1 MLHTVITILL
11 ALLFLFSGL
20 GKASGSA
27 KALDRGTRAIGVPD
41 GLARFTGA
49 MEALGALGLV
59 VGFKF
64 SGIAWAALIGLW
76 ITMAGAMFFH
86 FKAKDTKGAMAPFVL
101 LILITVAIVTIP

>member
-1 MLHTVITILL
+1 
-11 ALLFLFSGL
+11 
-20 GKASGSA
+20 
-27 KALDRGTRAIGVPD
+27 
-41 GLARFTGA
+41 
-49 MEALGALGLV
+49 V

-76 ITMAGAMFFH
+76 ITMAGGMFFH